1 MPDLHVR
8 NLDEATLD
16 QLRAQAEVHGR
27 SLEDEVRAI
36 LEHTARRQEGVLT
49 GEERAQWLRRIKA
62 AVRAVE
68 PDAEVWLFGS
78 QARGDARPESDWDV
92 LILLDGPVDDER
104 EKTLRRRLFDLEL
117 EAGEAISA
125 LVYARDEWHSEPRRS
140 SSFYGNVHDEAIQL

>member
-8 NLDEATLD
+8 NLDETTLE

-36 LEHTARRQEGVLT
+36 LEQTARRQEGVLT
-49 GEERAQWLRRIKA
+49 GEERATWLRRIKQTI
-62 AVRAVE
+62 REVE
-68 PDAEVWLFGS
+68 PEAEVWLYGS

-92 LILLDGPVDDER
+92 LILLDEPVDDEQQ
-104 EKTLRRRLFDLEL
+104 ETLRRRLLDLEL

-125 LVYARDEWHSEPRRS
+125 VIHSRAEWNSPPLSITPFHEHVSE
-140 SSFYGNVHDEAIQL
+140 EAIKL